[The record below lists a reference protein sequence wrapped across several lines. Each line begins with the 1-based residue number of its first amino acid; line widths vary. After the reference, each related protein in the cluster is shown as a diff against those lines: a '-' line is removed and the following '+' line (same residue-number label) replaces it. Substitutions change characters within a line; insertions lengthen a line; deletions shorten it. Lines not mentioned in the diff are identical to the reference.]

1 LAMAEGVRT
10 RGDPVSMIHT
20 TSTDFNANLM
30 VSQDLVNVIEQG
42 FALHLDGIHGIA
54 HWARVRA
61 NGLRLAQETGANPEV
76 VVLFALLHDSK
87 RLSDGRDPKHGARA
101 AQFAASLQG
110 SQLAL
115 PEEELEMLQ
124 FACEY
129 HTDGLTEANITVQT
143 CWDADRLDLG
153 RVGIRPDP
161 RQLCTLAARESTL
174 LEWAYHQSRI

>member
-1 LAMAEGVRT
+1 MHD
-10 RGDPVSMIHT
+10 DPMSMIHT
-20 TSTDFNANLM
+20 RSTDFESYLP
-30 VSQDLVNVIEQG
+30 VSQDLVNVIKQG
-42 FALHLDGIHGIA
+42 FALHLDGIHGLA

-87 RLSDGRDPKHGARA
+87 RISDGQDPKHGARA
-101 AQFAASLQG
+101 AQFVASLQG
-110 SQLAL
+110 SLLAL
-115 PEEELEMLQ
+115 PEPELEMLQ
-124 FACEY
+124 FACKY
-129 HTDGLTEANITVQT
+129 HTDGLTEANITVQA

-174 LEWAYHQSRI
+174 LEWAYRQSRL